1 MSKNQNS
8 DPTTAK
14 KKAVRKKKNEQEFPV
29 NSTGDKTKGEEVQ
42 IALSDAEGSFARS
55 TKGKWLKRAGI
66 AIGAVAFVCL
76 SVYCGGAYYF
86 SGHFFPRT
94 EVNAVDVSGK
104 TAAFVHNRMERVVA
118 DYRLTI
124 VEKDGKT
131 DEIAGTDLDIS
142 YSPDDSV
149 SKLIKSQNTWTW
161 PSSLFGKRSH
171 TINIGVRYSEEKLKN
186 RISGLKA
193 VTAQQT
199 EPVSAFPKFD
209 GNQFVIEPE
218 VYGTAIDTEKVTA
231 VLKEAINGFAARVD
245 LLEKGCYKMPKFIK
259 DSPEVSAAV
268 EKMNHYT
275 KASITYTMTQN
286 EVVDKNNISQWLSV
300 DENMNVVFNEDK
312 VKEWLAALGDKY
324 DTQGAT
330 RTITTPAGKTAE
342 VSGGTYGWS
351 IDEKTEYN
359 NLIANIENGDV
370 VTKEPAYYNG
380 GTAAAH
386 APQDWGSTYVEVDL
400 SAQHM
405 WYIVNGGVQLE
416 TDVVTGRPGMD
427 TPPGVY
433 SILEKQSPSVLVG
446 EIVPSTGEPEY
457 RTKVNYWIRVTWSGI
472 GFHDANWQSAFGGS
486 RYVNGF
492 GSHGCINMPPDQA
505 ASLYSALPVGTP
517 VIIHY

>member
-8 DPTTAK
+8 EPAPAK
-14 KKAVRKKKNEQEFPV
+14 KKAVRKKKREQGFPV
-29 NSTGDKTKGEEVQ
+29 DGGGKKTKDEEV
-42 IALSDAEGSFARS
+42 IVSRTEEEASATGETR
-55 TKGKWLKRAGI
+55 KKWLKRAGI
-66 AIGAVAFVCL
+66 GAGVFALVCL
-76 SVYCGGAYYF
+76 GVYGGGAYYF
-86 SGHFFPRT
+86 TGHFFPRT

-104 TAAFVHNRMERVVA
+104 TEGFVHNRMKSVVA
-118 DYRLTI
+118 DYRLTV

-131 DEIAGTDLDIS
+131 DEIKGADIDIS
-142 YSPDDSV
+142 YSPDDAV
-149 SKLIKSQNTWTW
+149 SKLIKAQNAWTW
-161 PSSLFGKRSH
+161 PSAFFKKSSH
-171 TINIGVRYSEEKLKN
+171 TVNIGVQYSDEKLKN
-186 RISGLKA
+186 RVSGLQA
-193 VTAQQT
+193 VSAQQT

-209 GNQFVIEPE
+209 GNQFVVEPE

-231 VLKEAINGFAARVD
+231 ALKEAISGFASQVD
-245 LLEKGCYKMPKFIK
+245 LLQKGCYKMPRFVK
-259 DSPEVSAAV
+259 DSPEVTAAV
-268 EKMNHYT
+268 EKMNRYT

-300 DENMNVVFNEDK
+300 DENMNVIFNADK
-312 VKEWLAALGDKY
+312 VKEWLAAFGDKY

-330 RTITTPAGKTAE
+330 RSITTPTGKTAE

-351 IDEKTEYN
+351 IDENTEYN

-370 VTKEPAYYNG
+370 VTKEPAYYDG
-380 GTAAAH
+380 GTAASHSA
-386 APQDWGSTYVEVDL
+386 QDWGSTYVEVDL

-405 WYIVNGGVQLE
+405 WYIVNGAVQLE

-446 EIVPSTGEPEY
+446 EIVPSTGQPEY
-457 RTKVNYWIRVTWSGI
+457 RTQVNYWIRVTWSGI

-517 VIIHY
+517 VIIHH